1 MITGGVERD
10 AASVSVVVPCYRC
23 ADVLGRAVD
32 SVLRQALLPEELI
45 LVDDASPDEGK
56 TRECIEDLRQ
66 KYGESSGVKIVP
78 VFLDVNLGPG
88 GARNAGRDSASGKY
102 VAFLDSDDAWHR
114 DKLAVQ
120 VPWMELHPGIALCGH
135 QLEYGKLSPGSF
147 VVSDAVSTSVSL
159 TQMLFKNRFLTST
172 VMVRR
177 NAGYRFQ
184 AGVRYSEDYAL
195 WMSMIAD
202 GCGAAVLD
210 LPLAKAYRPPF
221 SIGGASADLWK
232 MELAELL
239 MFRGMV
245 ARGKTGPVGG
255 LLGAAVSFV
264 KFLRRVL
271 LSRIR

>member
-1 MITGGVERD
+1 MMSADMERD
-10 AASVSVVVPCYRC
+10 PASVSVVVPCYRC
-23 ADVLGRAVD
+23 AEVLGRAVD

-45 LVDDASPDEGK
+45 LVDDASPDGGK
-56 TRECIEDLRQ
+56 TRECIEDFRQ
-66 KYGESSGVKIVP
+66 KYGESSGVRIVP

-88 GARNAGRDSASGKY
+88 GARNAGWDSASGKY

-120 VPWMELHPGIALCGH
+120 VPWMEFHPDIALCGH

-147 VVSDAVSTSVSL
+147 VVRDAGSTPVSL

-221 SIGGASADLWK
+221 SIGGASADLWN
-232 MELAELL
+232 MECSELV
-239 MFRGMV
+239 MFRDLV
-245 ARGKTGPVGG
+245 ANRKAGLISG

-271 LSRIR
+271 LSHIR